1 MLARFFVSV
10 LSLSL
15 ISLSTLNSKEQF
27 SNFKDYKLT
36 KTEFKL
42 EKIAEDLNYPW
53 AITFI
58 DNNKLIVTEKPGG
71 LYKIN
76 TKTGKKELI
85 KHNIQ
90 HINIEHYSYSGGK
103 SQGGLLD
110 THFNSKD
117 GLIYFTYSHLNS
129 LSSLS
134 ETALNSQLNSLH
146 SSNTAIARGK
156 LAGNEIK
163 ALEVLFIAK
172 PPQIKN
178 KHFGSRITIKNN
190 MLYVGLGD
198 RGMGMIAQDPTKHPG
213 SIIRIKTNGEIPK
226 NNPKFKGN
234 KDWLPEI
241 YQIGVRNSQGIT
253 ISPHDGE
260 VYFSNHGP
268 RGGDHIGKVKSAA
281 NYGWKHIAWG
291 GSEYSGFRIGEEPFN
306 KRYDMPLKTW
316 VPSVGISTIKFYTG
330 DVFPEWKGDLLIC
343 SLLGKSLIRLDF
355 ENNKIVGEEII
366 LKDKI
371 GRIRDFEIDKK
382 GNIYLVNDS
391 GNAKLWKLSK

>member
-1 MLARFFVSV
+1 MFVRSIVSV
-10 LSLSL
+10 LCLLLLSLSP
-15 ISLSTLNSKEQF
+15 LNSKEQF
-27 SNFKDYKLT
+27 SNFKDYKIT
-36 KTEFKL
+36 ETEFKL
-42 EKIAEDLNYPW
+42 EKIAEDLIYPW

-58 DNNKLIVTEKPGG
+58 DNNNLIVTEKPGG

-76 TKTGKKELI
+76 TSTGKKELI

-90 HINIEHYSYSGGK
+90 HINIWQTLPRGGR

-110 THFNSKD
+110 TYFNKTD
-117 GLIYFTYSHLNS
+117 GLIYFTYSHLK
-129 LSSLS
+129 SSKYNQILKS
-134 ETALNSQLNSLH
+134 YNKT
-146 SSNTAIARGK
+146 SNTAIARGK
-156 LAGNEIK
+156 LVGNEIK

-190 MLYVGLGD
+190 MLYAGLGD
-198 RGMGMIAQDPTKHPG
+198 RGMGMISQDASKHPG
-213 SIIRIKTNGEIPK
+213 SIIRIKTNGDIPK
-226 NNPKFKGN
+226 DNPKFKGN
-234 KDWLPEI
+234 IDSLPEI

-253 ISPHDGE
+253 ISPHTGE

-268 RGGDHIGKVKSAA
+268 RGGDHIGKVKSGA

-306 KRYDMPLKTW
+306 KKYDKPLKTW
-316 VPSVGISTIKFYTG
+316 VPSLGISAIKFYTG

-343 SLLGKSLIRLDF
+343 SLIGKNLIRLDF

-391 GNAKLWKLSK
+391 SNAKLWKLSK

>member
-1 MLARFFVSV
+1 MFVKSILSV
-10 LSLSL
+10 LCLSL
-15 ISLSTLNSKEQF
+15 LSLSTLKSKEQF
-27 SNFKDYKLT
+27 SNFKDYKIT
-36 KTEFKL
+36 ETEFKL
-42 EKIAEDLNYPW
+42 EKIAEDLIYPW

-58 DNNKLIVTEKPGG
+58 DNNNLIVTEKPGG

-76 TKTGKKELI
+76 TSTGKKELI

-90 HINIEHYSYSGGK
+90 HINIWQTLPRGGR

-110 THFNSKD
+110 TYFNKTD
-117 GLIYFTYSHLNS
+117 GLIYFTYSHLK
-129 LSSLS
+129 SSKYNQILKS
-134 ETALNSQLNSLH
+134 YNKT
-146 SSNTAIARGK
+146 SNTAIARGK
-156 LAGNEIK
+156 LVGNEIK

-190 MLYVGLGD
+190 MLYAGLGD
-198 RGMGMIAQDPTKHPG
+198 RGMGMISQDATKHSG

-226 NNPKFKGN
+226 DNPKFKGN
-234 KDWLPEI
+234 IDWLPEI

-268 RGGDHIGKVKSAA
+268 RGGDHIGKVKSGA

-306 KRYDMPLKTW
+306 KKYDMPLKIW
-316 VPSVGISTIKFYTG
+316 VPSIGISTIKFYTG

-366 LKDKI
+366 FKDKI
-371 GRIRDFEIDKK
+371 GRIWDF
-382 GNIYLVNDS
+382 
-391 GNAKLWKLSK
+391 

>member
-1 MLARFFVSV
+1 MFVRSIIWV
-10 LSLSL
+10 LCLSLL
-15 ISLSTLNSKEQF
+15 SLSTLNTKQQF

-36 KTEFKL
+36 ATEFTL

-53 AITFI
+53 AITFV
-58 DNNKLIVTEKPGG
+58 DNNNLIVTEKSGG

-76 TKTGKKELI
+76 TSTGKKELI

-90 HINIEHYSYSGGK
+90 HINIESYLHSGGK

-110 THFNSKD
+110 AYFNSKD
-117 GLIYFTYSHLNS
+117 GLIYFTYSHLHS
-129 LSSLS
+129 LVSLYK
-134 ETALNSQLNSLH
+134 
-146 SSNTAIARGK
+146 SNTAIARGK
-156 LAGNEIK
+156 LVGNEIK
-163 ALEVLFIAK
+163 ALEVLFIAN

-190 MLYVGLGD
+190 MLYAGLGD
-198 RGMGMIAQDPTKHPG
+198 RGMGMISQDASKHPG
-213 SIIRIKTNGEIPK
+213 SIIRIKTNGDIPK
-226 NNPKFKGN
+226 DNPKFKGN
-234 KDWLPEI
+234 IDSLPEI

-253 ISPHDGE
+253 ISPHTGE

-268 RGGDHIGKVKSAA
+268 RGGDHIGKVKSGA

-306 KRYDMPLKTW
+306 KKYDKPLKTW
-316 VPSVGISTIKFYTG
+316 VPSLGISAIKFYTG

-343 SLLGKSLIRLDF
+343 SLIGKNLIRLDF

-391 GNAKLWKLSK
+391 SNAKLWKLSK